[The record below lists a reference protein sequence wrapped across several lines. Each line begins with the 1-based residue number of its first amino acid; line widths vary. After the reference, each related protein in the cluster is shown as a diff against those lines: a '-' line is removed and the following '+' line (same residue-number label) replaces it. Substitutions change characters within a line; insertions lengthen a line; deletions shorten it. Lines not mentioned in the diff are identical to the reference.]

1 MSLIVTPGQINRRA
15 QLYDQLGSMIAA
27 GVPLVKALEMAG
39 RNNSLRASRKTILAL
54 ISHLQEGLTFS
65 DSMKKVQGW
74 LPEFDVALLSVG
86 EESGRLD
93 ASFKLLGRYYES
105 RAKIIRDN
113 HFRFDC
119 HSSDAATFS
128 CSFFPLGFLI
138 GFAQGIMNNNFAQ
151 SLPFIIE
158 KIVVFGGLYGVVFL
172 LIFACQGN
180 RDEVWRATVESIFR
194 MVPMLRTAIKYLALA
209 RLASALDALTN
220 AGVSVIK
227 SWELAGAACGS
238 PHLKREVL
246 EWTPKLETGATPAD
260 MVNQIHY
267 FPEMFRN
274 LYSSAEMSGKLDET
288 LVRLHTYYE
297 EEGFHTLRL
306 FTRIMNGTIYG
317 LLVLLVAFNVIRF
330 YVGYFNA
337 ALNSF

>member
-27 GVPLVKALEMAG
+27 GVPLVKALEMAS
-39 RNNSLRASRKTILAL
+39 RNNSLRGSKKTILAL
-54 ISHLQEGLTFS
+54 ISHLQEGHTFS
-65 DSMKKVQGW
+65 DSMTKVQGW

-93 ASFKLLGRYYES
+93 TSFKLLGRYYES
-105 RAKIIRDN
+105 RAKIIRDTISGLIVTVMTLN
-113 HFRFDC
+113 VFLLV
-119 HSSDAATFS
+119 
-128 CSFFPLGFLI
+128 FPLGFLI

-151 SLPFIIE
+151 CLSFIIE
-158 KIVVFGGLYGVVFL
+158 KIVVFGGLYGIVFL

-180 RDEVWRATVESIFR
+180 RGEVWRAMVESIFR
-194 MVPMLRTAIKYLALA
+194 MIPMLRTAIKYLALA

-227 SWELAGAACGS
+227 SWKLASAACGS

-306 FTRIMNGTIYG
+306 FTRILNGLIYG
-317 LLVLLVAFNVIRF
+317 SVAALVAFNVIRF
-330 YVGYFNA
+330 WVNYYGTMMQ
-337 ALNSF
+337 SM